1 MRRCVAG
8 TLAST
13 LALCLPSLASA
24 QGPTQPVAST
34 TAPAGTGQRAL
45 TVALVPSPQGYQLLA
60 RTCPTPSCPLD
71 GARPLAVQPPG
82 GQGDSSPRLQSL
94 RIAGGRTVVHVD
106 ATTGSGR
113 WQAIVAAPLGQAEIP
128 TVLWSGLTPE
138 VPTGADSS
146 APAVQVTLEEPAG
159 LSQVLVGETNPNLQL
174 CGRPTLLSP
183 RVVHSDLTLRPVKL
197 QRLTASERDAA
208 EMVTAARSDDAPT
221 PLGHLLVAVGASSG
235 YGAPGALTDGNPET
249 FWSEGRGKEGRGEF
263 VVLRAPADV
272 PLPSVSFVVRPP
284 TAAVEHGASPRSLF
298 LAADGRLV
306 RVALPEDAWKH
317 PGGRYT
323 VRFGKPLVT
332 SCVAVVLDDAYAP
345 AAAKDARVTLAEV
358 TAYSAFDGSESHA
371 SLAEALGG
379 DEARALAATAVLMR
393 GGKPAAE
400 AVAAKVGHLNASGRH
415 LAMQVL
421 DAAPCQVSS
430 PVFASLLVS
439 EVDTERAHAQ
449 DRVQRC
455 GRAAADALEEVLTHG
470 AGCAPSYRDET
481 LCARTIAQQKRHEL
495 DPGRLAA
502 ANELATVAPERVV
515 PRVAPMLGD
524 KNRPTRRA
532 LRHFLGRAASKERG
546 RDALSRQL
554 MNENLPVPATIDL
567 LRVAKE
573 DLRGLRGPAGVAF
586 ARLSTPEATPRTRY
600 LLQEPAARL
609 AAEKD
614 GRALWYL
621 RTSMASDPEPMVRAQ
636 AVTVARGIEPIRPWL
651 LRALEDDNVRVRQAA
666 ALSLAGEDE
675 ATPHLVRR
683 LMLDAWP
690 MVRAAAARALATT
703 GPSPLA
709 DRELGL
715 RLRDDAPLV
724 RQWAATAIGAR
735 GVMSLAPSLRTMA
748 DEAVEKVTVR
758 IAAVHALGV
767 LCDPESADLL
777 TVFAVRSADPY
788 SPEAASGLGAASV
801 AALGRLHP
809 PDLRDRLA
817 PLLSREGVPAHIQA
831 AATAALGAA
840 GHCSAR

>member
-8 TLAST
+8 TLASI
-13 LALCLPSLASA
+13 LALGLPSLASA
-24 QGPTQPVAST
+24 QGSTQAVAA
-34 TAPAGTGQRAL
+34 TAPASAGQRAL
-45 TVALVPSPQGYQLLA
+45 TVGLVPGPSGLLLVA
-60 RTCPTPSCPLD
+60 RTCATSTCPVD
-71 GARPLAVQPPG
+71 AAGPLSVQPPG
-82 GQGDSSPRLQSL
+82 EIGPASPRVQSL
-94 RIAGGRTVVHVD
+94 RIASGRSVVHVD
-106 ATTGSGR
+106 TTTTSGR
-113 WQAIVAAPLGQAEIP
+113 WQAIVAAPLGQGEVPI
-128 TVLWSGLTPE
+128 VLWSGLTPE
-138 VPTGADSS
+138 FPTGEGAS
-146 APAVQVTLEEPAG
+146 ASAVQVTFDGPAG
-159 LSQVLVGETNPNLQL
+159 VSQVLVGETNPNLQL

-183 RVVHSDLTLRPVKL
+183 RVVHADLTLRPVKL
-197 QRLTASERDAA
+197 QRLAGSERDAA
-208 EMVTAARSDDAPT
+208 EAVTATRTGDAPT

-263 VVLRAPADV
+263 VVLRAPVEV
-272 PLPSVSFVVRPP
+272 PLPEISFVVRPP
-284 TAAVEHGASPRSLF
+284 TAAVEHGVSPRSLF
-298 LAADGRLV
+298 LAADGRLL
-306 RVALPEDAWKH
+306 RVALPEDAWKY

-323 VRFGKPLVT
+323 VRLTKPLVT

-345 AAAKDARVTLAEV
+345 PAAKDARVTLSEV
-358 TAYSAFDGSESHA
+358 TAYSAFDGTESLEG
-371 SLAEALGG
+371 LAQALGG
-379 DEARALAATAVLMR
+379 EPDRASAAAAVLLR
-393 GGKPAAE
+393 GGKPAAQ
-400 AVAAKVGHLNASGRH
+400 AVAAKVPHLNASGRH

-439 EVDTERAHAQ
+439 EVDTERSHAQ
-449 DRVQRC
+449 DRLQRC
-455 GRAAADALEEVLTHG
+455 GRAAADALEEVLAHG
-470 AGCAPSYRDET
+470 AGCAPSHRDEA
-481 LCARTIAQQKRHEL
+481 LCARTVAQQKRYEL

-515 PRVAPMLGD
+515 PRIAPWLGE
-524 KNRPTRRA
+524 KNRPARRA
-532 LRHFLGRAASKERG
+532 LRHYLARAAGKPRG
-546 RDALSRQL
+546 REALSRQL
-554 MNENLPVPATIDL
+554 MNEKLPVPATIDL

-573 DLRGLRGPAGVAF
+573 DLGGLRGPAGVAF
-586 ARLSTPEATPRTRY
+586 ARLSTPEASLRTRY

-609 AAEKD
+609 AAEND

-621 RTSMASDPEPMVRAQ
+621 RTSIASDPVPMVRAQ
-636 AVTVARGIEPIRPWL
+636 AVTASRGLEAARPWL

-675 ATPHLVRR
+675 ATPYLVRR

-703 GPSPLA
+703 GPSALA

-715 RLRDDAPLV
+715 RLGDEAPPV

-735 GVMSLAPSLRTMA
+735 GVMSLAPSLRMMA
-748 DEAVEKVTVR
+748 DDGAEKVTVR

-777 TVFAVRSADPY
+777 TMFAVRSADPY

-817 PLLSREGVPAHIQA
+817 PLLSREGVPVHIKA

-840 GHCSAR
+840 GRCSAR